1 MVEGSLAFTPKRGT
15 QKAPLWKTSGCAAIA
30 PAVIPCVRLKAE
42 LSCYRESAKAP
53 ERYRQA
59 RENLAY
65 ELQHHAGEILS
76 EESS

>member
-1 MVEGSLAFTPKRGT
+1 
-15 QKAPLWKTSGCAAIA
+15 
-30 PAVIPCVRLKAE
+30 LKAE